1 MNGELLSVLEHMERE
16 KGIKKDILI
25 EAVEL
30 ALASAVR
37 KAADIKPGDEV
48 KVVLDRQTGEI
59 KAFSGGEEIKSRDFG
74 RIAASTA
81 KQVIIQKIREAEKD
95 VIFNEFNAKVGQIIS
110 GTVYRFEKGNVI
122 VDLMGKTEGI
132 LSKREQIPSDE
143 FRQGQR
149 VSAYLA
155 EVRKEAKGPQILL
168 SRSHPNFVKKL
179 FDLEVPEIYEGI
191 VEVKAISREP
201 GERTKIAVWSKDE
214 KVDSVG
220 SCVGMRGARVKN
232 IVNELRGERIDIVR
246 YSEDSHS
253 YIAASLSPA
262 QISEIKLDKE
272 NKKATVIVNQDQLSL
287 TIGKHGQNVRLA
299 SKLTG
304 WNLDVRTK
312 EEYAREMLSPL
323 ASPIGEPKEA
333 PAQKPQ
339 EAAEEASQE
348 PVLSLEQLPGVGEKT
363 KELLIASGFADVE
376 AVANAQ
382 AEALAGIKG
391 IGKVKAGKLIKEA
404 KKLIK

>member
-1 MNGELLSVLEHMERE
+1 MSVLEHMERE

-37 KAADIKPGDEV
+37 KAAGINPGDEV

-122 VDLMGKTEGI
+122 VDLMGKAEGV

-262 QISEIKLDKE
+262 QISEIKLNKE

-287 TIGKHGQNVRLA
+287 AIGKHGQNVRLA

-333 PAQKPQ
+333 LAEKPQ
-339 EAAEEASQE
+339 ESAEEASQE
-348 PVLSLEQLPGVGEKT
+348 SVLSLEQLPGVGEKT

>member
-1 MNGELLSVLEHMERE
+1 MSVLEHMERE

-37 KAADIKPGDEV
+37 KSADIKPGDEV

-59 KAFSGGEEIKSRDFG
+59 KAFSAGEEIKTRDFG

-95 VIFNEFNAKVGQIIS
+95 VVFNEFSAKAGQIIS

-122 VDLMGKTEGI
+122 VDLMGKAEGI
-132 LSKREQIPSDE
+132 LTKREQIPSDE

-149 VSAYLA
+149 VSAYLV

-191 VEVKAISREP
+191 VEVRAISREP

-287 TIGKHGQNVRLA
+287 AIGKHGQNVRLA

-304 WNLDVRTK
+304 WSLDVRTK
-312 EEYAREMLSPL
+312 EEYAREMLKPLVSPQ
-323 ASPIGEPKEA
+323 GEPREVHEEKLPE
-333 PAQKPQ
+333 PA
-339 EAAEEASQE
+339 
-348 PVLSLEQLPGVGEKT
+348 LSLEQLPGVGEKT
-363 KELLIASGFADVE
+363 KELLIAAGFPDPR

-404 KKLIK
+404 RKLII